1 MSNFYIGEKV
11 KLADVVYRSGA
22 WSKEEIHVFVN
33 RSRLA
38 TVKGFSANGDVE
50 IEIDGIHICVTE
62 DSLISLTPTL
72 SKEEVQKLILENKRL
87 TEKVSRLE
95 AENAKYGWESGVQGQ
110 Y

>member
-1 MSNFYIGEKV
+1 MSNFYIGERV
-11 KLADVVYRSGA
+11 KLADVVYRSVY
-22 WSKEEIHVFVN
+22 WSREEIHVFCN

-38 TVKGFSANGDVE
+38 TVIGFSANGDVE
-50 IEIDGIHICVTE
+50 IEIDGIYICVTE
-62 DSLISLTPTL
+62 DSLISLYPEL

-87 TEKVSRLE
+87 LEKVSRLE